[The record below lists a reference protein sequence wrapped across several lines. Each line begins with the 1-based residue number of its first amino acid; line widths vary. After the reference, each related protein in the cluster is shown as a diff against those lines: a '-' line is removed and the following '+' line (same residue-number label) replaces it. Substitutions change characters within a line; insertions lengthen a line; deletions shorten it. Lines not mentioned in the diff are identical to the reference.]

1 MSDDTSA
8 GGAAEFEEHRDRVRR
23 TMPPALYLPV
33 SSAEGGEFHEVEL
46 RAMNDGRLALLA
58 YTALD
63 RLADAQGPH
72 QPWMLYPTDRLE
84 DLEQSQPYDVIL
96 LDLEIPE
103 ALWRRADGTQPQPDP
118 ESAS

>member
-8 GGAAEFEEHRDRVRR
+8 GGTAEFEEHRDRVRR

-46 RAMNDGRLALLA
+46 
-58 YTALD
+58 LD